1 MPMAR
6 TISIT
11 LRIFSGIPFLAGSAA
26 FAWGIFCFLGGP
38 EGRPWSAAALIAWSI
53 SWTVAA
59 ACAGFYLLLNRAAAR
74 ARLVLLIAWTGLSGL
89 FALFALTAAAL
100 KGVPEMIPAAAVLMV
115 AACAAGVVACRLA
128 RRR

>member
-1 MPMAR
+1 MAR

-11 LRIFSGIPFLAGSAA
+11 LRIFSGIPFLVGSAA

-38 EGRPWSAAALIAWSI
+38 EGRPWFAVALIAWGV
-53 SWTVAA
+53 SWTIAA
-59 ACAGFYLLLNRAAAR
+59 ACAGIYLLLNRAAAR
-74 ARLVLLIAWTGLSGL
+74 ARLVLLIAWAGLSGL

-115 AACAAGVVACRLA
+115 AACVAGVAACRLA

>member
-11 LRIFSGIPFLAGSAA
+11 LRIFSGIPFLVGSAA

-38 EGRPWSAAALIAWSI
+38 EGRPWSAAALIAWGI

-59 ACAGFYLLLNRAAAR
+59 ACAGIYLLLNRVSAR
-74 ARLVLLIAWTGLSGL
+74 ARREQASSANPVRKRSA
-89 FALFALTAAAL
+89 
-100 KGVPEMIPAAAVLMV
+100 VPFE
-115 AACAAGVVACRLA
+115 
-128 RRR
+128 

>member
-11 LRIFSGIPFLAGSAA
+11 LRIFSGIPFLVGSAA

-59 ACAGFYLLLNRAAAR
+59 ACAGIYLLLNRTSAR
-74 ARLVLLIAWTGLSGL
+74 ARLVLLIAWAGLSGL

-100 KGVPEMIPAAAVLMV
+100 KVVPEMISAAAVLLV
-115 AACAAGVVACRLA
+115 AACVAGVAACRLA